1 MAQAPV
7 EAPPQPGGSYRRRT
21 ATRNA
26 RTRGHRDSPA
36 IAQRLRLSEALRA
49 LNRERIGVGSE
60 LRCECGQPTCTET
73 LPLVADSHRGVADRF
88 VVMPAHYKDGV
99 VVRASDHFFVVDSSS
114 GALSHSQRDM
124 R

>member
-1 MAQAPV
+1 
-7 EAPPQPGGSYRRRT
+7 
-21 ATRNA
+21 
-26 RTRGHRDSPA
+26 
-36 IAQRLRLSEALRA
+36 
-49 LNRERIGVGSE
+49 LNRERIALGSE

-99 VVRASDHFFVVDSSS
+99 VVRAGDHFFVVDPSS